1 MWANFSKDET
11 GQDMVEYALLIGFI
25 ALAGAGTYL
34 SIGQSVTTLWT
45 IINGR
50 LTDASK

>member
-1 MWANFSKDET
+1 MWASFVKDEA
-11 GQDMVEYALLIGFI
+11 GQDMVEYTLLIGFI

-34 SIGQSVTTLWT
+34 SIGQNVTTLWT
-45 IINGR
+45 IVNNR